1 MQPQTPLLFHGFSL
15 VWTLLIALF
24 KNGIFHDIKLSGF
37 IKSIEFCSVQLHVH
51 LQMEIYECYSFYLI
65 FFDTS
70 TYYIPFLPFLG
81 CIYVCM
87 VNFAYYVL
95 NLVLFSNIIYTPRHC
110 GELLQTR
117 FLHNFL
123 CCFLTF
129 IWKNWKKLTITII
142 WRANFFHCWNYTR
155 HRLDRR
161 NITSKLSS
169 LSQAL

>member
-70 TYYIPFLPFLG
+70 ITFLFHFFAFSWVYL
-81 CIYVCM
+81 CM
-87 VNFAYYVL
+87 
-95 NLVLFSNIIYTPRHC
+95 H
-110 GELLQTR
+110 GELCI
-117 FLHNFL
+117 L
-123 CCFLTF
+123 CLKFSIIFQYHIHPSTLVSFRQDFC
-129 IWKNWKKLTITII
+129 TIFYVVFWLSFERTE
-142 WRANFFHCWNYTR
+142 RSLLLLLFEER
-155 HRLDRR
+155 
-161 NITSKLSS
+161 TSSTVETTPGIGWIGEI
-169 LSQAL
+169 

>member
-95 NLVLFSNIIYTPRHC
+95 NLWYSSIIFQYHIHPSTLWWASSDQIFAQLFMLFSDFHLKERSLLFHVYYYLKS
-110 GELLQTR
+110 ELLS
-117 FLHNFL
+117 LL
-123 CCFLTF
+123 
-129 IWKNWKKLTITII
+129 KL
-142 WRANFFHCWNYTR
+142 R
-155 HRLDRR
+155 
-161 NITSKLSS
+161 
-169 LSQAL
+169 QA